1 METIRLISRA
11 AWIIMRPV
19 IEIAAAVIG
28 SVAFWIIM
36 EFLTEFIR

>member
-1 METIRLISRA
+1 METIKLISRA

-19 IEIAAAVIG
+19 IEIAAALAA

-36 EFLTEFIR
+36 EFLTEFLK

>member
-1 METIRLISRA
+1 METIILISRA
-11 AWIIMRPV
+11 AWVLLRPV

-36 EFLTEFIR
+36 EFLTEFLK